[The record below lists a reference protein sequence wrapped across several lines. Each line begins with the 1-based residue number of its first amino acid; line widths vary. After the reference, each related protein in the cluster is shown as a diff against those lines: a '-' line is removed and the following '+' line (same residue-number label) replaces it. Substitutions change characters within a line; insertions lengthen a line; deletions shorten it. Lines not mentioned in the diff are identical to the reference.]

1 MMPMRDLNME
11 VSLRVFCGQH
21 ISPEDE
27 RAIGEKYW
35 LITRALELVNFPL
48 ALPGTNVHAAIGAR
62 KIAMAILMD
71 VAAKSKLSMAAG
83 DEPTCLVDAWI
94 KSMIDART
102 DGGDDDEE
110 TRKVLVREFSDHEI
124 AMVVLSF
131 LFASQDAMSSSICH
145 AFELLA
151 DHPEI
156 LAKVREEQLRVR
168 GGDVD
173 KPMSFELLDQMTY
186 TRATIKE
193 SLRVLPPVIMVGS
206 LALALSRVRWADA
219 CFPPQV
225 PYMTLKDFPINPEY
239 TVPKGTMLIP
249 SIWPSLHDA
258 DVYPEPDSFI
268 PERWLG
274 SDGKTIEDPNPKNYM
289 VFGAGAHKV
298 RPRPC
303 SLPHLPH
310 PSRLNPRVHASP
322 VHRLRV
328 RLLVHDRRRRPRG
341 HHDGL

>member
-1 MMPMRDLNME
+1 METVYKSYFTEWMADPGPPKECDPRRHLLTLTVARKEADAPRRPRYMMPMRDLNME

-102 DGGDDDEE
+102 DAGDDDEE

-156 LAKVREEQLRVR
+156 LARVREEQLRVR

-173 KPMSFELLDQMTY
+173 KPMSFEMLDQMTY

-193 SLRVLPPVIMVGS
+193 SLRVLPPVIMVRPPSPLVG
-206 LALALSRVRWADA
+206 A
-219 CFPPQV
+219 C
-225 PYMTLKDFPINPEY
+225 
-239 TVPKGTMLIP
+239 
-249 SIWPSLHDA
+249 
-258 DVYPEPDSFI
+258 
-268 PERWLG
+268 
-274 SDGKTIEDPNPKNYM
+274 
-289 VFGAGAHKV
+289 
-298 RPRPC
+298 C
-303 SLPHLPH
+303 
-310 PSRLNPRVHASP
+310 
-322 VHRLRV
+322 
-328 RLLVHDRRRRPRG
+328 
-341 HHDGL
+341 

>member
-11 VSLRVFCGQH
+11 VSLRVFCGKH

-102 DGGDDDEE
+102 GADGPDDEE
-110 TRKVLVREFSDHEI
+110 TRNVLVREFSDHEI

-156 LAKVREEQLRVR
+156 LARVREEQLRVR
-168 GGDVD
+168 DGDVD
-173 KPMSFELLDQMTY
+173 KPMSFEMLDQMTY

-193 SLRVLPPVIMVGS
+193 SLRVLPPVIMVG
-206 LALALSRVRWADA
+206 
-219 CFPPQV
+219 
-225 PYMTLKDFPINPEY
+225 
-239 TVPKGTMLIP
+239 P
-249 SIWPSLHDA
+249 S
-258 DVYPEPDSFI
+258 
-268 PERWLG
+268 
-274 SDGKTIEDPNPKNYM
+274 
-289 VFGAGAHKV
+289 AG
-298 RPRPC
+298 
-303 SLPHLPH
+303 
-310 PSRLNPRVHASP
+310 
-322 VHRLRV
+322 
-328 RLLVHDRRRRPRG
+328 RRPFIVASALTLSLSLLARSPT
-341 HHDGL
+341 